1 MATASTAAVL
11 SHWYTL
17 IDNFQASPKEFYTA
31 VETAIAERQI
41 PETEVSR
48 VDYHEGGILSARREY
63 LRVMRGRYMFDICG
77 APFGRGF
84 FFSWWLAEA
93 QSPNGPLALVLLILY
108 ILVGFAFS
116 FKWFGFFGGL
126 IFGAIGLPVV
136 FWLFVKFMGS
146 AREGWDDPLVAMPL
160 IGPLYERFFRP
171 RTYYKMDTALM
182 FQEAVRSAV
191 LEVTDGLTQAKGIRA
206 LSEAERK
213 PILKELFAR

>member
-1 MATASTAAVL
+1 MAAASPAKVI

-17 IDNFQASPKEFYTA
+17 IENFEASPKEFYAA
-31 VETAIAERQI
+31 VETAVTERQI
-41 PETEVSR
+41 PEATTSR
-48 VDYHEGGILSARREY
+48 VDWHEGGILSARREY

-93 QSPNGPLALVLLILY
+93 QSLFGPLALIILIFSGL
-108 ILVGFAFS
+108 IGFALC
-116 FKWFGFFGGL
+116 FKWFGFVAGL
-126 IFGAIGLPVV
+126 FVGVLGLPVL
-136 FWLFVKFMGS
+136 FWMFVKFMNS

-160 IGPLYERFFRP
+160 FGPLYERLFRP
-171 RTYYKMDTALM
+171 RTYFKIDTALM

-191 LEVTDGLTQAKGIRA
+191 SEVIDGLTKAKGVRA

-213 PILKELFAR
+213 PILRELFAR